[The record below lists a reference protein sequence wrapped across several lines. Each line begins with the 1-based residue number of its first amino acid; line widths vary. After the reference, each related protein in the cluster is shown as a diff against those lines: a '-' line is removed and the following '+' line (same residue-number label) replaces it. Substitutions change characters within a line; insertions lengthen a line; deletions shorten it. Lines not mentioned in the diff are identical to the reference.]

1 MAIPSLSYDP
11 ATERDI
17 YPGAIDIKA
26 AAKRPAPGDHNS
38 VVNKQ
43 VAMAVNPENI
53 GAVKTHTSFIWTFMW
68 IKYVVYDTHLPQGD
82 LSYMCQYIFDQTHI
96 KL

>member
-38 VVNKQ
+38 VVNK
-43 VAMAVNPENI
+43 
-53 GAVKTHTSFIWTFMW
+53 
-68 IKYVVYDTHLPQGD
+68 
-82 LSYMCQYIFDQTHI
+82 
-96 KL
+96 

>member
-68 IKYVVYDTHLPQGD
+68 IKYVVYDTHLPRGD
-82 LSYMCQYIFDQTHI
+82 FSYMCQYISDQTHI